1 MGVHKVRGWTN
12 SGLQRAAVMAISA
25 AEGTHGQPVKDTD
38 MARSR
43 PSARDALIK
52 LRAERDQLAARES
65 ALREEAAAD
74 LGKVLLE
81 CDAETLDPAQLR
93 QLLRASMTLG
103 IDAAIARL
111 SAG

>member
-1 MGVHKVRGWTN
+1 
-12 SGLQRAAVMAISA
+12 
-25 AEGTHGQPVKDTD
+25 

-52 LRAERDQLAARES
+52 LRAEREELANRET

-93 QLLRASMTLG
+93 QLLRASMVLG
-103 IDAAIARL
+103 INAAIERL

>member
-1 MGVHKVRGWTN
+1 MI
-12 SGLQRAAVMAISA
+12 SGLQRLAVVARLA
-25 AEGTHGQPVKDTD
+25 PEGTHGQPVKDTD

-52 LRAERDQLAARES
+52 LRADRDELAAREA

>member
-1 MGVHKVRGWTN
+1 MHKVCGWII
-12 SGLQRAAVMAISA
+12 SGLQRLTVMARSA
-25 AEGTHGQPVKDTD
+25 SEGTNGQPVKDTD

-52 LRAERDQLAARES
+52 LRAEREELTNREA

-74 LGKVLLE
+74 LGRVLLE